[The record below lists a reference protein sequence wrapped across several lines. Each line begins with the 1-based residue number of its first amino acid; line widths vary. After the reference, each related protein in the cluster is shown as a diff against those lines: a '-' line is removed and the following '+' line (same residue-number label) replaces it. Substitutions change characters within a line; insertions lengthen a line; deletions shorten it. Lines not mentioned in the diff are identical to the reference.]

1 MGINKDFRLPRRQIK
16 WDGQDVCEVHGLAPA
31 DLAVVMR
38 ENAGDMER
46 IVESWSKD
54 KALASIADDPT
65 ASEEIAEKITQNSA
79 VLFGSLINLVPDL
92 AAKLIALAADDADMW
107 EHVRDNY
114 VVPLQFDIL
123 CEIAQMTFVNQDG
136 FKKFLGNVLAL
147 AGNVGGGQRRI
158 AP

>member
-1 MGINKDFRLPRRQIK
+1 MGINKNFYLPRRKIT
-16 WDGQDVCEVHGLAPA
+16 WDGQEVCEVHGLAPA
-31 DLAVVMR
+31 DIAAVMQ
-38 ENAGDMER
+38 ENAADLER
-46 IVESWSKD
+46 IVESWQKD
-54 KALASIADDPT
+54 KALASIAADPT
-65 ASEEIAEKITQNSA
+65 ASEQIAAKINENAA
-79 VLFGSLINLVPDL
+79 VLFGSLISLVPNL
-92 AAKLIALAADDADMW
+92 AAKLIALAADEEDAW

-147 AGNVGGGQRRI
+147 AGNVGGGQRQI